1 MVAGGVWHILGQK
14 KIWPL
19 FLANCGKF
27 WPGVAKNFFFAKKFF
42 FAIFWSKINVLTK
55 KNFFSGQKFFLDI
68 EKILPKIRFLCQKC
82 PFWPNLAKKWVLGP
96 KIGVF
101 GSKSWPKLRFFE
113 FGHFGTKNPPRNHF
127 FGQNGDLGAK
137 F

>member
-55 KNFFSGQKFFLDI
+55 KIFFSGQKLFLDI

-101 GSKSWPKLRFFE
+101 GSKS
-113 FGHFGTKNPPRNHF
+113 
-127 FGQNGDLGAK
+127 
-137 F
+137 